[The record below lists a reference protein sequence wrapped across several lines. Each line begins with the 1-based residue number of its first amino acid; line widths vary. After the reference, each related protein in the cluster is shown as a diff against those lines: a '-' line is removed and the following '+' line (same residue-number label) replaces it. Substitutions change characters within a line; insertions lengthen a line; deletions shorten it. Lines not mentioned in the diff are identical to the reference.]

1 MFRFP
6 TSNPSLLEKWES
18 IVREINNT
26 PDWKTTRFTYIC
38 SNHFPQQEYTI
49 PPSQNGSCRLKN
61 TALPSIFSSQC
72 SNNYG
77 ISRSLRKKL
86 GSTCHLSP
94 LTTLSPA
101 DIVSHDHSYCK
112 RSNTIDNSLQHDA
125 QRPALEEKLKRKI
138 KSLQQQLR
146 RTKMKQ
152 QTMADIIHELEQK
165 LLVSPQD
172 AENMHANFDG
182 IQLSI
187 FTDTKNNIT
196 CKPTGRRYSDIV
208 KEFAVTLLLPKSS

>member
-1 MFRFP
+1 MFRFT

-18 IVREINNT
+18 IVRKINNT
-26 PDWKTTRFTYIC
+26 LDWKATRFPHIC
-38 SNHFPQQEYTI
+38 SNHFPQQEYII
-49 PPSQNGSCRLKN
+49 PLSKNGPCRLKN

-86 GSTCHLSP
+86 GSPCHLSP
-94 LTTLSPA
+94 LTTLSTA

-112 RSNTIDNSLQHDA
+112 RSNTVDNSLQHDA

-165 LLVSPQD
+165 LLVSRHE

-182 IQLSI
+182 IQLAI
-187 FTDTKNNIT
+187 FTDTKVLIN
-196 CKPTGRRYSDIV
+196 
-208 KEFAVTLLLPKSS
+208 PK

>member
-6 TSNPSLLEKWES
+6 TSNPSLLQKWES

-26 PDWKTTRFTYIC
+26 PDWKATRFTHVC
-38 SNHFPQQEYTI
+38 SNHFPKQEYII
-49 PPSQNGSCRLKN
+49 PASQNGPCRLKN
-61 TALPSIFSSQC
+61 TALPSIFSTQW

-86 GSTCHLSP
+86 GSPCHLSP

-101 DIVSHDHSYCK
+101 DVVSHDHSYCK
-112 RSNTIDNSLQHDA
+112 RSDTIDNSLNHDA
-125 QRPALEEKLKRKI
+125 ERPALEQKLKRKI

-146 RTKMKQ
+146 RTKTKK

-165 LLVSPQD
+165 P
-172 AENMHANFDG
+172 
-182 IQLSI
+182 I
-187 FTDTKNNIT
+187 
-196 CKPTGRRYSDIV
+196 
-208 KEFAVTLLLPKSS
+208 